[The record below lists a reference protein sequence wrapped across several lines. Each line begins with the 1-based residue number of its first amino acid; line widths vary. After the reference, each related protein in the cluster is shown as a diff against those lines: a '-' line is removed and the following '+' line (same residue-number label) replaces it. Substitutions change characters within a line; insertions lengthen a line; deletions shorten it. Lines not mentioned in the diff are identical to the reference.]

1 MDDLDKL
8 SQGLRGGAGAQNAID
23 ATGTP
28 GGLALAGALE
38 AQGGLDGLL
47 AKLRAAGLG
56 DQVDSWI
63 STGPNQPIDPRQL
76 KAAIGDDGAQRLAGA
91 TGLDVSALLPML
103 AAFLPQ
109 IIDMLTPDGTVPAG
123 GLNGATAVGG
133 LPDLGGLL
141 GGMLGG
147 AGAGGAGRAGTSGA
161 GGAGGLDDLLG
172 GLGGMLGGDKGR

>member
-1 MDDLDKL
+1 MDDLANL
-8 SQGLRGGAGAQNAID
+8 SRGLRGRSGSDDAID
-23 ATGTP
+23 ATDTP
-28 GGLALAGALE
+28 GGGALADAIE
-38 AQGGLDGLL
+38 AQGGIDGLL
-47 AKLRAAGLG
+47 ARLRAAGLG

-63 STGPNQPIDPRQL
+63 STGPNQPIEPAQL

-91 TGLDVSALLPML
+91 TGLDLSALLPML

-123 GLNGATAVGG
+123 GLNGATGGAG

-141 GGMLGG
+141 GGVLGGSASGG
-147 AGAGGAGRAGTSGA
+147 AGS
-161 GGAGGLDDLLG
+161 AGGLDDLLG